1 MGYEVYCQ
9 AQLILI
15 FTEDLTKCRDI
26 DVLSE
31 DVSHGQDK
39 DIENVR
45 EKMYSDD
52 DGGILDQMYMKNL
65 SKRKASTIVTYF
77 VMNSRV
83 RCCSFNHNGKLDK
96 IFFEE
101 KYRLADEN
109 LNSPDILESKGEN
122 PKHKILCWSVFICI
136 ESFTLEV
143 Q

>member
-1 MGYEVYCQ
+1 MY
-9 AQLILI
+9 L
-15 FTEDLTKCRDI
+15 D
-26 DVLSE
+26 DV
-31 DVSHGQDK
+31 
-39 DIENVR
+39 
-45 EKMYSDD
+45 
-52 DGGILDQMYMKNL
+52 GGIVDQVCMKNL

-83 RCCSFNHNGKLDK
+83 RCCSFNHDGKLDK

-109 LNSPDILESKGEN
+109 LNSLHILETKGEN

-136 ESFTLEV
+136 ASFTLEV

>member
-1 MGYEVYCQ
+1 MGR
-9 AQLILI
+9 
-15 FTEDLTKCRDI
+15 TN
-26 DVLSE
+26 
-31 DVSHGQDK
+31 K
-39 DIENVR
+39 DIEKVKG
-45 EKMYSDD
+45 KMYLDD
-52 DGGILDQMYMKNL
+52 VGGIVDQVCMKHL

-83 RCCSFNHNGKLDK
+83 RCCSFNHDGKLDK

-109 LNSPDILESKGEN
+109 LNSLHILETKGEN

-136 ESFTLEV
+136 ASFTLEV

>member
-1 MGYEVYCQ
+1 MYVVGR
-9 AQLILI
+9 
-15 FTEDLTKCRDI
+15 TN
-26 DVLSE
+26 
-31 DVSHGQDK
+31 K
-39 DIENVR
+39 DIEKVK

-52 DGGILDQMYMKNL
+52 VGGIVDQMYMKNL

-83 RCCSFNHNGKLDK
+83 RCCSFNHDEKLDK

-109 LNSPDILESKGEN
+109 LNSLDILETKGEN
-122 PKHKILCWSVFICI
+122 PKHKILCWSAFICI
-136 ESFTLEV
+136 AGFTLEV